1 MQPCHK
7 GCVLMIIK
15 ECPKIATCL
24 SVYLSKDSGFFFSM
38 MYVSPLRNTNLLNV
52 ISFLY
57 QKWPFSLFHP
67 YYLLSH
73 SIISMMMWSLWCL
86 SLVIWDF
93 LSRQSSFSILNIM
106 MVACYNAELIVLS
119 MILVWNGI
127 ASYQFSISH

>member
-24 SVYLSKDSGFFFSM
+24 SVYLSKDSGFFVFNDVCVSTEK
-38 MYVSPLRNTNLLNV
+38 YKLIECNFFFIPKKAIFLVSPL
-52 ISFLY
+52 
-57 QKWPFSLFHP
+57 
-67 YYLLSH
+67 LLSH

-93 LSRQSSFSILNIM
+93 LSWQSSFSILIM

>member
-24 SVYLSKDSGFFFSM
+24 SVYLSKDSGFFLQWCMCLHWEIQFHWTWFFLIPKKAIFL
-38 MYVSPLRNTNLLNV
+38 VSPL
-52 ISFLY
+52 
-57 QKWPFSLFHP
+57 
-67 YYLLSH
+67 LLSH

-93 LSRQSSFSILNIM
+93 LSWQSSFSILIM